1 MSTMQSDV
9 ELYTISNDVLHTLLE
24 LLTACFN
31 RSLQREN
38 SFEEVRMKLRSIAIT
53 CPTVLFMIFCAASLV
68 RAQEKEKPMPT
79 PSPASKPLTAA
90 PPAIPAANAA
100 DVASVDSIIGAVYD
114 VISGPAG
121 KKRDWERMRSL
132 FLPGAR
138 LIPTGPRQGGGYGSR
153 VLTVDEYIER
163 GSAFLEKEGFF
174 EKEVARVSEQF
185 GQIVHAFSTY
195 ESRHTAEDAKAF
207 QRGIN
212 SMQLMN
218 DGKRWWI
225 VTIFWQGEDEKTP
238 LPEKYLKQ

>member
-1 MSTMQSDV
+1 
-9 ELYTISNDVLHTLLE
+9 
-24 LLTACFN
+24 
-31 RSLQREN
+31 
-38 SFEEVRMKLRSIAIT
+38 MKLRSIATTFLTTLSI
-53 CPTVLFMIFCAASLV
+53 IFCAVSLAT
-68 RAQEKEKPMPT
+68 AQEKQKPMPT

-90 PPAIPAANAA
+90 PAANPG

-121 KKRDWERMRSL
+121 KKRDWDRMRSL

-163 GSAFLEKEGFF
+163 SSAFLEKEGFF

-195 ESRHTAEDAKAF
+195 ESRHAADDAKAF

-225 VTIFWQGEDEKTP
+225 VTIFWQGEDDKTP